1 MEALVLGSVGSFSVE
16 MVAILWQS
24 QPVGMEP
31 LLLLHL
37 ATPIMEVEEVNSFSR
52 KEIVSRSTATTTIGR
67 QFKPNIVVGGA
78 AVEARSG
85 DEANESTAVAVV
97 EEASARVVEGGRR
110 LQEVGVGKT
119 MDRPRPG
126 QREKPVWGHSTHLGT
141 ISEAVPR

>member
-1 MEALVLGSVGSFSVE
+1 MLGSEVSSSVE
-16 MVAILWQS
+16 IVAILSWV
-24 QPVGMEP
+24 QPVVMGP

-52 KEIVSRSTATTTIGR
+52 KETASRSTATTTIGR

-85 DEANESTAVAVV
+85 DGASESIAVAVV

-110 LQEVGVGKT
+110 RQEVGVGRTGRT
-119 MDRPRPG
+119 MDRPRRG
-126 QREKPVWGHSTHLGT
+126 QRERPVSGPFIHLGT
-141 ISEAVPR
+141 ISEAVPP